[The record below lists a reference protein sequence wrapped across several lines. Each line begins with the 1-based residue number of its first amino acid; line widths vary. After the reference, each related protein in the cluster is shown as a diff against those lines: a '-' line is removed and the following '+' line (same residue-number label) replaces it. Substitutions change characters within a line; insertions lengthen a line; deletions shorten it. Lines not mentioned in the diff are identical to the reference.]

1 MRRRRLLAVIGS
13 VGTATIAGCSG
24 NGGGPSNGGS
34 NTDNEGSSSGDYNE
48 DSDDTPGGSEGTETS
63 SEQQFDIG
71 AVVWQRRDGN
81 VQGTR
86 AIDATGFTTDS
97 FSSYTASISYPPA
110 FTENAAI
117 YGNQI
122 HEKSTGAP
130 VRQLPAQAAT
140 TPAIAGET
148 TYFVTPSELVAAD
161 LTTGD
166 EVWRYSL
173 SAEGG
178 QVIATEEVIMVE
190 LPESVV
196 AVSASDGSQLWSVP
210 HTSGPSN
217 PIATIDGRL
226 YAYDRA
232 YNITDGSEV
241 SSSPPLGGSSQLG
254 PDGSVYKWSSIAS
267 ELTKYSTDGS
277 EEWTAG
283 GTGTAWAADS
293 DHVYTVG
300 SDVVRAIN
308 SSDGSERW
316 SSQVP
321 TIRHPHPIA
330 VGSERVYAASGGRLF
345 ALNKTSGERE
355 AEYQA
360 NIDAVQGVQP
370 AVGGGVVALCPASEN
385 ASGPSKILVN
395 ES

>member
-24 NGGGPSNGGS
+24 NGDSPSSGGS
-34 NTDNEGSSSGDYNE
+34 NTDDEGSAGGDNNE
-48 DSDDTPGGSEGTETS
+48 DSDDTSGGSGATETS
-63 SEQQFDIG
+63 TEQQFDIG
-71 AVVWQRRDGN
+71 DVVWQRRDGN
-81 VQGTR
+81 IQGTR
-86 AIDATGFTTDS
+86 AIDATGLTTDS
-97 FSSYTASISYPPA
+97 PSSYTASISYPPA

-122 HEKSTGAP
+122 YEKSTGEP
-130 VRQLPAQAAT
+130 IQQLPAQAAT

-178 QVIATEEVIMVE
+178 QVIATDEVVMVE

-217 PIATIDGRL
+217 LIATNDGRL
-226 YAYDRA
+226 YAYDKI
-232 YNITDGSEV
+232 YDINDGSEV
-241 SSSPPLGGSSQLG
+241 SSPPALGVSSQLG
-254 PDGSVYKWSSIAS
+254 PDGSVYVWSSIAS
-267 ELTKYSTDGS
+267 ELTKYGTDGS
-277 EEWTAG
+277 EEWTTG

-293 DHVYTVG
+293 DYVYTVG
-300 SDVVRAIN
+300 GDVVRALN

-316 SSQVP
+316 SSQVAQ

-330 VGSERVYAASGGRLF
+330 VGSERVYAASDGRLF

-355 AEYQA
+355 SVYQA

-370 AVGGGVVALCPASEN
+370 AVGGGVVALCPAGEN
-385 ASGPSKILVN
+385 ISGASRILVD
-395 ES
+395 E